1 MHIKYCKA
9 ILGVH
14 RKSTNFA
21 VLFELGRNPLY
32 HKIIKA
38 LLYHWFRLGT
48 LNPFLSYSTKRTR
61 SQKVF
66 SCTIIRHGLHL
77 STKFWVS
84 YLISKVLTYQN
95 KSTYSFKK
103 EVIMYYKTVF
113 YKPIL
118 VKKMNNQ
125 KQKAN

>member
-1 MHIKYCKA
+1 MHIEYCKA

-38 LLYHWFRLGT
+38 MLNYWFRLGT

-66 SCTIIRHGLHL
+66 SCTWFASI
-77 STKFWVS
+77 
-84 YLISKVLTYQN
+84 YKVLGQLSDF
-95 KSTYSFKK
+95 KSIDLS
-103 EVIMYYKTVF
+103 
-113 YKPIL
+113 
-118 VKKMNNQ
+118 
-125 KQKAN
+125 KQKYLLILKRSYHVL

>member
-9 ILGVH
+9 ILGMH

-113 YKPIL
+113 YKPM
-118 VKKMNNQ
+118 VY
-125 KQKAN
+125 

>member
-48 LNPFLSYSTKRTR
+48 LNPFCPTQRGVLGLK
-61 SQKVF
+61 KF
-66 SCTIIRHGLHL
+66 SPA
-77 STKFWVS
+77 
-84 YLISKVLTYQN
+84 Q
-95 KSTYSFKK
+95 
-103 EVIMYYKTVF
+103 
-113 YKPIL
+113 
-118 VKKMNNQ
+118 
-125 KQKAN
+125 

>member
-38 LLYHWFRLGT
+38 LLYFWFRLGT

-61 SQKVF
+61 SQKSF
-66 SCTIIRHGLHL
+66 LLYNNPSWFASI
-77 STKFWVS
+77 
-84 YLISKVLTYQN
+84 YKVLGQLSDF
-95 KSTYSFKK
+95 KSIDLS
-103 EVIMYYKTVF
+103 
-113 YKPIL
+113 
-118 VKKMNNQ
+118 
-125 KQKAN
+125 KQKYLLI

>member
-48 LNPFLSYSTKRTR
+48 LNPFLSYSTYSVSK
-61 SQKVF
+61 SF
-66 SCTIIRHGLHL
+66 LLHNNP
-77 STKFWVS
+77 SWFAS
-84 YLISKVLTYQN
+84 IYKVLGQLSAF
-95 KSTYSFKK
+95 KSIDLS
-103 EVIMYYKTVF
+103 
-113 YKPIL
+113 KPKYLLI
-118 VKKMNNQ
+118 
-125 KQKAN
+125 